1 MRLVLLPGL
10 DGTGTLFAPFTAA
23 APPDVALTIVPLPEW
38 PSEHAA
44 LAAALT
50 GRVPLDADTVLLAE
64 SFAGPLALRL
74 ARQHEPA
81 AVVLVNSFVRAPL
94 PAAACR
100 LVPPA
105 LFAVP
110 MPDVVLRHWLL
121 GAAATPALLGAFR
134 TALARV
140 PARVLAARVRAL
152 ASLDAAADAAHLT
165 CPLLYL
171 RGTSDRL
178 VRERSVRELQTRAP
192 SMEVAR
198 VPGPHLLLQAAPELA
213 WAALEPYLYRW
224 AADKRIAAA
233 DERET

>member
-10 DGTGTLFAPFTAA
+10 DGTGALFAPFTAA

-38 PSEHAA
+38 PSEPAA

-50 GRVPLDADTVLLAE
+50 ERVSLDSDTVLLAE

-74 ARQHEPA
+74 ARQQAPA
-81 AVVLVNSFVRAPL
+81 AVVLVNSFIRAPV

-100 LVPPA
+100 LVPSA

-121 GAAATPALLGAFR
+121 GATATPALLGAFR
-134 TALARV
+134 AALARV
-140 PARVLAARVRAL
+140 PVRVLAARVRAL
-152 ASLDAAADAAHLT
+152 ASLDAAADAAQLT

-178 VRERSVRELQTRAP
+178 VRERSVRELQTSAP
-192 SMEVAR
+192 ATEVAQ
-198 VPGPHLLLQAAPELA
+198 VPGPHLLLQAAPQLA
-213 WAALEPYLYRW
+213 WAALEPYLDRW
-224 AADKRIAAA
+224 ATLAG
-233 DERET
+233 ES